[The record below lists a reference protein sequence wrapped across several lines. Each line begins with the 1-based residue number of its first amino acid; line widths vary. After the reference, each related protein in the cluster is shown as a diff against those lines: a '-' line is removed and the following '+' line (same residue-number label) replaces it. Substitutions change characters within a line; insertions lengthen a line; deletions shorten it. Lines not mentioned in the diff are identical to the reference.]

1 MCIRPFF
8 QKLIKYISRMAKT
21 LINVFKFIKLNKI
34 SYSRT
39 IFGGI
44 CMKNIL
50 KIAAGIISCFLTITL
65 MKSSQFPEVN
75 DSLTLYEKLNKA
87 MPIRY
92 VIIGDSIGRG
102 SGAEKSSLKWYRQL
116 ERLWKKEYGSRASG
130 KFIVQSGATS
140 FEGLYKMDSHPVD
153 PAVDAVFIVFGEND
167 RKYMKAHDFSLLYES
182 LIRRSLSI
190 FPRAEII
197 TFTES
202 CLPNSEFAKVI
213 EQVSK
218 HYNATNIDMRIPFQ
232 KSGLP
237 ISKLTKDLI
246 HPNGLGYSLYA
257 DEIMTNMKKNIN
269 EDKKVA
275 SLTVPLF
282 QNTDMSFDVLADF
295 TEQQGFELQNNYLVS
310 SKKGSYVEFSFYG
323 SVLGLKLLRS
333 PDGGVVNVIIDGEF
347 YTSLSTWW
355 PFERERYL
363 YISNGLSNDLHTVRF
378 EVTGEKSE
386 RNISDESVIRLSSII
401 LRKNIDETY

>member
-1 MCIRPFF
+1 
-8 QKLIKYISRMAKT
+8 
-21 LINVFKFIKLNKI
+21 
-34 SYSRT
+34 
-39 IFGGI
+39 
-44 CMKNIL
+44 MKNIFR
-50 KIAAGIISCFLTITL
+50 IATGIISCFLTLTFL
-65 MKSSQFPEVN
+65 KGSSFPEVA
-75 DSLTLYEKLNKA
+75 DSLTLFEKLNKG

-102 SGAEKSSLKWYRQL
+102 SGAEKPSLKWYRQM
-116 ERLWKKEYGSRASG
+116 ERLLKHEYGSDASG

-140 FEGLYKMDSHPVD
+140 FEGLYKMETETIDTSI
-153 PAVDAVFIVFGEND
+153 DAVFIVFGEND

-190 FPRAEII
+190 YPGAEII

-202 CLPNSEFAKVI
+202 CLSNPEFAEVI
-213 EQVSK
+213 ENVSN
-218 HYNATNIDMRIPFQ
+218 HYNAINIDMRIPFQ

-237 ISKLTKDLI
+237 VTKLTKDLI

-257 DEIMTNMKKNIN
+257 EEIMNKVKNHTNEN
-269 EDKKVA
+269 KKVA
-275 SLTVPLF
+275 SLSVPLM

-386 RNISDESVIRLSSII
+386 RNISNESVIRLSSII
-401 LRKNIDETY
+401 LRKNIDETH

>member
-1 MCIRPFF
+1 
-8 QKLIKYISRMAKT
+8 
-21 LINVFKFIKLNKI
+21 
-34 SYSRT
+34 
-39 IFGGI
+39 
-44 CMKNIL
+44 MKNIR
-50 KIAAGIISCFLTITL
+50 KFAAGVISCLLTFTFL
-65 MKSSQFPEVN
+65 KSSQFPDVN
-75 DSLTLYEKLNKA
+75 DSLSFYDKLNKG

-116 ERLWKKEYGSRASG
+116 ERQWKKKYGSDASG

-140 FEGLYKMDSHPVD
+140 FEGLYKMDSQPID
-153 PAVDAVFIVFGEND
+153 STVDAIFIVFGEND

-190 FPRAEII
+190 FPGAEIF

-202 CLPNSEFAKVI
+202 CLSNPEFADVI
-213 EQVSK
+213 EEISN

-237 ISKLTKDLI
+237 ISKVTTDLI

-257 DEIMTNMKKNIN
+257 DEIMNKLKKNIDD
-269 EDKKVA
+269 DKRPA

-333 PDGGVVNVIIDGEF
+333 PDGGVVNVIIDGEY

-386 RNISDESVIRLSSII
+386 RNISNESVIRLSSII
-401 LRKNIDETY
+401 LRKNIDETQ